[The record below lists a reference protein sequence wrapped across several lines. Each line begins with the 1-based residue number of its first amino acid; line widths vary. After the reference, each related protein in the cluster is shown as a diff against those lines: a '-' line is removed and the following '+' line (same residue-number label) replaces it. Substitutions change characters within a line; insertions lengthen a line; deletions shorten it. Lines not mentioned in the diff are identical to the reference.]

1 VTAPTVTAP
10 TVTVNPIRDFA
21 SVNIV
26 GAGPTGAL
34 LAILLQR
41 RGLKVTLYESRR
53 DPRGNSGES
62 GRSINLALADR
73 GMHALKVAGVSDD
86 IAAALVTMRG
96 RLVHEKNGVQSLH
109 LYGRRPDEVIYSIS
123 RHRLNQALLEVAAR
137 LPGVEMRFEH
147 RLEDADFGNATARIR
162 DIRQDRLTSVPMQ
175 PLLATDGAGS
185 VMRRRMTA
193 LGIIEAQ
200 EADLDHGYKE
210 LSIPSGP
217 HGAYRMAP
225 DALHIW
231 PRGDFMLIALPNA
244 DGSFTATLFLP
255 KRGALSFEALA
266 APPDIERFLRTEFP
280 DVYGLMPNCVAEFQ
294 AHPTGFLGTVYANRW
309 SAGGMTALIGDAAHA
324 IVPFHGQGMNCC
336 FEDCLEFAAGV
347 GRDATWQNVFAE
359 FFASRKP
366 NTDAIAAMAL
376 ENYLEMRERV
386 VDPRFRLQQ
395 TLALELERR
404 HPQRFIPRY
413 SMVMF
418 HHEISYRTAQ
428 LRGDIQTRL
437 LAELTAHAATLQ
449 DIDYERASREINR
462 ELSPIGADVP
472 A

>member
-1 VTAPTVTAP
+1 MNVDRGTV
-10 TVTVNPIRDFA
+10 R
-21 SVNIV
+21 IV

-34 LAILLQR
+34 LAILIQR
-41 RGLKVTLYESRR
+41 RGHAVELYESRA
-53 DPRGNSGES
+53 DPRGAAAQG

-73 GMHALKVAGVSDD
+73 GIHALQMAGVFEDLE
-86 IAAALVTMRG
+86 AALLPMRG
-96 RLVHEKNGVQSLH
+96 RLVHLSDGGTSLQP
-109 LYGRRPDEVIYSIS
+109 YGQRPNEVIYSIS
-123 RHRLNQALLEVAAR
+123 RHRLNQTLLEVAAR
-137 LPGVEMRFEH
+137 QPQVSIHFQHRFEAA
-147 RLEDADFGNATARIR
+147 EFDEGTALIR
-162 DIRQDRLTSVPMQ
+162 DLRHDRLISVPMQ

-185 VMRRRMTA
+185 WMRRRMSA
-193 LGIIEAQ
+193 LHLIDAHET
-200 EADLDHGYKE
+200 DLEHGYKE
-210 LSIPSGP
+210 LSIPGGP
-217 HGAYRMAP
+217 NGAYRMAS

-231 PRGDFMLIALPNA
+231 PRGNFMLIALPNA

-255 KRGALSFEALA
+255 ARGAVSFEALTSPA
-266 APPDIERFLRTEFP
+266 EIERFLRTEFP
-280 DVYGLMPNCVAEFQ
+280 DVYGLMPNGVAEFQ

-309 SAGGMTALIGDAAHA
+309 SAGGMAALIGDAAHA

-336 FEDCLEFAAGV
+336 FEDCLEFGAAV
-347 GRDATWQNVFAE
+347 ARNTTWQDVFAE

-395 TLALELERR
+395 SLALELERR

-428 LRGDIQTRL
+428 LRGDIQARL
-437 LAELTAHAATLQ
+437 LAELTANAATLQ

-462 ELSPIGADVP
+462 SLSPIGVRSSVMKE
-472 A
+472 

>member
-1 VTAPTVTAP
+1 M
-10 TVTVNPIRDFA
+10 RDFA
-21 SVNIV
+21 SVDIV

-41 RGLKVTLYESRR
+41 RGLKVTLYEARR

-73 GMHALKVAGVSDD
+73 GMHALKTAGVSDHL
-86 IAAALVTMRG
+86 AGALVTMRG
-96 RLVHEKNGVQSLH
+96 RFVHEKNGAQSLQP
-109 LYGRRPDEVIYSIS
+109 YGRRPDEVIYSIS
-123 RHRLNQALLEVAAR
+123 RHRLNQALLDVAAR
-137 LPGVEMRFEH
+137 LPGVETRFEH
-147 RLEDADFGNATARIR
+147 RLEDADFANATAQIR
-162 DIRQDRLTSVPMQ
+162 DIRQDRLSSVPMQ

-193 LGIIEAQ
+193 LGLIETQ
-200 EADLDHGYKE
+200 EADLEHGYKE
-210 LSIPSGP
+210 FSIPSGP
-217 HGAYRMAP
+217 NGAYRMASK
-225 DALHIW
+225 ALHIW
-231 PRGDFMLIALPNA
+231 PRGNFMLIALPNA

-255 KRGALSFEALA
+255 KHGPVSFEAVTS
-266 APPDIERFLRTEFP
+266 PPEIERFLRTEFP

-294 AHPTGFLGTVYANRW
+294 EHPTGFLGTVYANRW

-336 FEDCLEFAAGV
+336 FEDCLEF
-347 GRDATWQNVFAE
+347 DACVARNTTWQDVFAE

-366 NTDAIAAMAL
+366 DTDAIAAMAL

-404 HPQRFIPRY
+404 HPRRFIPRY

-437 LAELTAHAATLQ
+437 LAELTANAATLQ
-449 DIDYERASREINR
+449 DIDYERASREIDR
-462 ELSPIGADVP
+462 ALSPIGVRSSVTKE
-472 A
+472 